1 MTVRAV
7 PNASPD
13 GLGDLIVRSADGDEI
28 AFAMLYDAASPRL
41 FGLVLRVLRDRAQSE
56 EVCQE
61 VFLEI
66 WRTAARFDPDRG
78 SPLTWMMTIAHRKSV
93 DRVRSAEASGRR
105 DTRYIETSHE
115 VDYDVTAEA
124 ATASMDG
131 QRVSAAL
138 AALAPGQRSALELA
152 YFGGL
157 THTEV
162 AEKLGVPLGTAKTR
176 IRDGLIKLRVALS
189 SGHDVEFA

>member
-7 PNASPD
+7 PNVAPD
-13 GLGDLIVRSADGDEI
+13 GLGDLIVRSAEGDES
-28 AFAMLYDAASPRL
+28 AFTRLYDAASPRL
-41 FGLVLRVLRDRAQSE
+41 FGLVLRILRDRAQSQ

-93 DRVRSAEASGRR
+93 DRIRSAEASSRR
-105 DTRYIETSHE
+105 DTRYVETSHE
-115 VDYDVTAEA
+115 VEYDVTAEA
-124 ATASMDG
+124 ASSSMDG

-138 AALAPGQRSALELA
+138 AALAPGQRNALELA

-157 THTEV
+157 THSEV

-176 IRDGLIKLRVALS
+176 IRDGLIKLRAALG
-189 SGHDVEFA
+189 SGPDVEFV

>member
-1 MTVRAV
+1 MTTRAV
-7 PNASPD
+7 PSASD
-13 GLGDLIVRSADGDEI
+13 GLGDLIAASAQGDEV
-28 AFAMLYDAASPRL
+28 AFGRLYDTASPRL

-78 SPLTWMMTIAHRKSV
+78 SPLTWMMTIAHRKAV
-93 DRVRSAEASGRR
+93 DRVRSAEASSRR

-115 VDYDVTAEA
+115 VEYDVTAEA
-124 ATASMDG
+124 ATSSIDG
-131 QRVSAAL
+131 ERVTAAL
-138 AALAPGQRSALELA
+138 AALAPGQRNALVLA

-157 THTEV
+157 THSEV
-162 AEKLGVPLGTAKTR
+162 ADKLGVPLGTAKTR
-176 IRDGLIKLRVALS
+176 IRDGLIKLRAVLGPGS
-189 SGHDVEFA
+189 DVGFA

>member
-1 MTVRAV
+1 V
-7 PNASPD
+7 PNVAPE
-13 GLGDLIVRSADGDEI
+13 GLGDLIVRSAEGDET
-28 AFAMLYDAASPRL
+28 AFTRLYDVASPRL

-78 SPLTWMMTIAHRKSV
+78 SPLTWMTIAHRKSV
-93 DRVRSAEASGRR
+93 DRVRSAEASSRR

-115 VDYDVTAEA
+115 VEYDVTAEA

-138 AALAPGQRSALELA
+138 AALAPGQRNALELA

-157 THTEV
+157 THSEV

-176 IRDGLIKLRVALS
+176 IRDGLLKLRVAL
-189 SGHDVEFA
+189 GPGQDVGFA

>member
-7 PNASPD
+7 PNVAPD
-13 GLGDLIVRSADGDEI
+13 GLGDLIVRSAEGDET
-28 AFAMLYDAASPRL
+28 AFTRLYDAASPRL
-41 FGLVLRVLRDRAQSE
+41 FGLVLRILRDRAQSQ

-93 DRVRSAEASGRR
+93 DRIRSAEASSRR
-105 DTRYIETSHE
+105 DTRYVETSHE
-115 VDYDVTAEA
+115 VEYDVTAEA
-124 ATASMDG
+124 ASSSMDG

-138 AALAPGQRSALELA
+138 AALAPGQRNALELA

-157 THTEV
+157 THSEV

-176 IRDGLIKLRVALS
+176 IRDGLIKLRAALG
-189 SGHDVEFA
+189 SGPDVEFV

>member
-7 PNASPD
+7 PNATPD
-13 GLGDLIVRSADGDEI
+13 GLGDLIVRSAEGDEI
-28 AFAMLYDAASPRL
+28 AFARLYDAASPRL

-93 DRVRSAEASGRR
+93 DRVRSAEASSRR

-115 VDYDVTAEA
+115 VEYDVTAEA

-138 AALAPGQRSALELA
+138 AALAPGQRNALELA

-157 THTEV
+157 THSEV

>member
-7 PNASPD
+7 PRATD
-13 GLGDLIVRSADGDEI
+13 GLGDLIVRSAGGDEA
-28 AFAMLYDAASPRL
+28 AFASLYDAASPRL

-66 WRTAARFDPDRG
+66 WRTASRFDPDRG
-78 SPLTWMMTIAHRKSV
+78 AALTWMMTIAHRKSV

-105 DTRYIETSHE
+105 DTRYIDADHE
-115 VDYDVTAEA
+115 VAYDVTAEA
-124 ATASMDG
+124 ATSSMEG
-131 QRVSAAL
+131 QRVTAAL

-157 THTEV
+157 THSEV
-162 AEKLGVPLGTAKTR
+162 AERLGVPLGTAKTR
-176 IRDGLIKLRVALS
+176 IRDGLIKLRSAL
-189 SGHDVEFA
+189 GTMRDLELA

>member
-7 PNASPD
+7 PNATPD
-13 GLGDLIVRSADGDEI
+13 GLGDLIVRSAEGDEI
-28 AFAMLYDAASPRL
+28 AFAQLYDAASPRL

-93 DRVRSAEASGRR
+93 DRVRSAEASSRR

-115 VDYDVTAEA
+115 VEYDVTAEA

-138 AALAPGQRSALELA
+138 AALAPGQRNALELA

-157 THTEV
+157 THSEV

-176 IRDGLIKLRVALS
+176 IRDGLIRLRVALS